1 MIKVRIRPF
10 ISGSVDWFPPNIV
23 IPGPESDVIW
33 WIVTNFVVICA
44 VTFFIMK
51 RSILLFTTLFFT
63 ETLNHLVVFD
73 KAAVMTNV
81 SLSPP
86 LLFLPDRFILFC
98 LLVLIMVSSREPQY
112 VVLHAVNTLID
123 SQLTDRVKVIS
134 YTEKAIPLLLSTS
147 RVFYFFVLFFL
158 VLMIWYTVYI
168 QLSLNFSWELNL
180 KKIIYLLQRNRALLQ
195 SLCKQQL
202 NQEVFT
208 AIC

>member
-51 RSILLFTTLFFT
+51 RSILLFTTLFFLP

-73 KAAVMTNV
+73 KATVMTNV
-81 SLSPP
+81 PP
-86 LLFLPDRFILFC
+86 PLFLPDRFILFC

-147 RVFYFFVLFFL
+147 RFFFCFFFVL

-180 KKIIYLLQRNRALLQ
+180 KKNNLFVAEKQ
-195 SLCKQQL
+195 SVASKPFL
-202 NQEVFT
+202 T
-208 AIC
+208 AT

>member
-51 RSILLFTTLFFT
+51 RSILLFTTLFF
-63 ETLNHLVVFD
+63 LQRPSIIWSYSIRPLSWPMF
-73 KAAVMTNV
+73 
-81 SLSPP
+81 LSPP
-86 LLFLPDRFILFC
+86 PPLFLSDRFILFC

-147 RVFYFFVLFFL
+147 RFFFFGINDL
-158 VLMIWYTVYI
+158 IY
-168 QLSLNFSWELNL
+168 SLYP
-180 KKIIYLLQRNRALLQ
+180 KKSKFFMR
-195 SLCKQQL
+195 
-202 NQEVFT
+202 T
-208 AIC
+208 

>member
-51 RSILLFTTLFFT
+51 RSILLFTTLFFLP

-81 SLSPP
+81 SPPP
-86 LLFLPDRFILFC
+86 LFLLDRFILFC

-147 RVFYFFVLFFL
+147 RFFFWFIFVL

-195 SLCKQQL
+195 SL
-202 NQEVFT
+202 F
-208 AIC
+208 